1 MATEEREM
9 IDLQEPYDPRPIR
22 FLELWETGGW
32 RMKVYGVAYRSG
44 RPSEELVR
52 AAKDVAEQRLPQSAE
67 GEGRYGVG
75 FLGVHAGRGANFVF
89 VDWWANENE
98 LHHHVYHSSE
108 ERPTEL
114 EYAASTA
121 PSACVWD
128 LFVMCFERD
137 AWLDEVLANP
147 GGPNLDGYLHR
158 RFDGDV

>member
-1 MATEEREM
+1 MATEERGM

-44 RPSEELVR
+44 RP
-52 AAKDVAEQRLPQSAE
+52 
-67 GEGRYGVG
+67 
-75 FLGVHAGRGANFVF
+75 
-89 VDWWANENE
+89 
-98 LHHHVYHSSE
+98 SE